1 MIYKSYKIE
10 EDIELLSNNISL
22 FYGENLGLVD
32 YFKNKIIF
40 NYKKDKILRFN
51 QHDILNNEN
60 RFFDELNNISLFSEK
75 KIFLIQDVNDKLL
88 KIFDEVLLNT
98 NENKIFLF
106 SGILE
111 KKSKIRNFF
120 EKEKLLN
127 IIPCYQDSDL
137 SMKKL
142 INASLKNYSN
152 LTPNVI
158 NVILENCG
166 NDRIKLNNEINKIKC
181 YFTKKIDYVDLKK
194 LLNAKEDNDFNLI
207 RDSSLNGNINRT
219 NKLLSSLIIEREKMI
234 FYISTINLRLEKLKE
249 ISRQKLNNIEDTI
262 SNLKPPIFWK
272 DKPVYIEQ
280 AKIWNSGKL
289 DDALN
294 KTYTAELKIKSNTS
308 IDKKTILKK
317 LIVDICILANAA

>member
-111 KKSKIRNFF
+111 K
-120 EKEKLLN
+120 
-127 IIPCYQDSDL
+127 
-137 SMKKL
+137 
-142 INASLKNYSN
+142 
-152 LTPNVI
+152 
-158 NVILENCG
+158 
-166 NDRIKLNNEINKIKC
+166 
-181 YFTKKIDYVDLKK
+181 
-194 LLNAKEDNDFNLI
+194 
-207 RDSSLNGNINRT
+207 
-219 NKLLSSLIIEREKMI
+219 
-234 FYISTINLRLEKLKE
+234 
-249 ISRQKLNNIEDTI
+249 
-262 SNLKPPIFWK
+262 NLK
-272 DKPVYIEQ
+272 
-280 AKIWNSGKL
+280 
-289 DDALN
+289 
-294 KTYTAELKIKSNTS
+294 
-308 IDKKTILKK
+308 
-317 LIVDICILANAA
+317 